1 MTFTIVYVALAIL
14 IPAITYGVCEFA
26 NRGR

>member
-1 MTFTIVYVALAIL
+1 MSFTMVYAGLAIL
-14 IPAITYGVCEFA
+14 VPIITYGVCEFA